1 MVDISELVEKTA
13 GNWLDIA
20 AVQNNEYKK
29 ALILEEGDFEINTYD
44 SIDKK
49 QFKTKVKTLKDS
61 KIWDYKL
68 NKTSMRNLKVWGTD
82 TQDWVG
88 KTILLKVEAIK
99 IDKDTKLGLIAYPD
113 LEVMPEN
120 VDIKLT
126 EGKLN

>member
-49 QFKTKVKTLKDS
+49 QFKTKVKTIKDS